1 MDVIKTVHV
10 GQFKI
15 KQNEVEEGKK
25 SFNGEILINRERFSS
40 IVDLH
45 NNIYKDKSSFWDML
59 ERDLF
64 DESK

>member
-15 KQNEVEEGKK
+15 KQNDVEEGKK
-25 SFNGEILINRERFSS
+25 SFNGEILISRERFRS
-40 IVDLH
+40 ITDIH
-45 NNIYKDKSSFWDML
+45 DGIYNNKDSFWVMV